1 MAVTTRLM
9 SPGNYSVN
17 FSQEF
22 TPTEIIEAIKEW
34 GHIVLT
40 PQQVDVTTLADS
52 DILSSATYTGIVL
65 NRTLEDGTVTVSGQ
79 GLELYMGDGAAKG
92 MVIAESNNIGKVRV
106 YTGTTLAETLF
117 NSTAQTNKPLGLML
131 DEAGNTQAITQG
143 TINNPASTYTGQHFV
158 ETALSAL
165 KFVSETLDVEYRV
178 NPQGTLDAGPAA
190 NLFNGVGT
198 SEPNTIVVK
207 SAYGEDPALEGIV
220 PQGLRTEFDATDW
233 VSRVDFTGEVG
244 FFDTATDVAGEA
256 NLSSNPYKD
265 LHGNALKR
273 VGLVQEPDIPAASL
287 NDRASTML
295 NELSRVKKVLNLD
308 LTQYEVNG
316 DLSAGDFIYAF
327 DPDIGFVDSSA
338 DATAESRD
346 LYEVTFRGEVI
357 NPVKVRVIGLT
368 FPVIDGMGVYFR
380 DKDGNYTDLSEYVQY
395 ENGSAQVELGDVI
408 RTIGDD
414 LRFSEYSL
422 SRETAGAF
430 SIPDLPATPTL
441 QAGTYLNATGDSAGF
456 LRAVVA
462 KPTNIDGSQITD
474 GSHYRI
480 RYKKIT
486 DTQYSYANFPY
497 TGVSSESLLI
507 QDLTVG
513 STYDVGVAVVDKSG
527 FKKMSAYDG
536 TGEDLYTNSSSV
548 NANYATNARVE
559 IEKDGQ
565 APSKP
570 KAATIAAGPLR
581 VQVTHYLGKDG
592 TDGGGNP
599 YGNFTL
605 EGDVDHL
612 DVYAVTQSG
621 NSANFTVATSNKIGE
636 VRVTSGNL
644 LQQIPVIATIELED
658 SEDYYFRII
667 AVDKSGNSSDPS
679 DGQTATAN
687 LIAEANIADAT
698 ITTAKIG
705 DAQITTAKIGD
716 AQITTAKVNDLSA
729 DKLTS
734 GTITGGEI
742 TVGGISNTTGFIKSY
757 NFSSGS
763 AGWAINSDGSAEFAN
778 AIVRG
783 TLNASDITAGTLDA
797 SSITVSNLNA
807 SNIST
812 GTLNVDRL
820 PSITTSQINFDA
832 GDIGGAESATIL
844 ATINASSEGLSINAD
859 RLDLSGTLSVGDALD
874 VGGSDAS
881 SFHVDVDG
889 NMWLGAGTYAAAPF
903 KVSNAG
909 ALAASSFSLTGGSA
923 TNLALELGTDSGSG
937 APTAASSTVLK
948 IGTSTLFER
957 SNKLFSSK
965 PFVVFPDG
973 DEDNPSLTISGDY
986 DELGFFV
993 SNSTDIGGYS
1003 TFSAS
1008 NGDDDIWSFDT
1019 LSTQFNVK
1027 GDLQVAGNSSL
1038 NGNALS
1044 VNGDSGSSSQY
1055 IGKDS
1060 GGTLGYHDL
1069 PATTGSYTTNTNQ
1082 LTVNNSNSV
1091 INISVGNN
1099 SNQLSAGHNH
1109 PYLTSVSE
1117 NNHNHSNTPNHTHN
1131 YGADITGG
1139 HDNAGHNTAYGFS
1152 NLILGNNL
1160 STAANGS
1167 HTHGFNS
1174 TNFFGQTGNIASSA
1188 ANSAVLAHNLE
1199 QSHSDERLKES
1210 ITDIT
1215 LGLDFIN
1222 RLQPRDFEW
1231 KSSYLDYLYEEDESH
1246 TDELNAKKIKR
1257 KTAEGNTRQGF
1268 IAQEVKTAVF
1278 EETGSN
1284 NAFSGVM
1291 FGDYS
1296 DYDSTISSDADDIGR
1311 IDAEKF
1317 VPVLVKAVQQLSAK
1331 IDVLEARVD
1340 ELENP

>member
-1 MAVTTRLM
+1 M

-92 MVIAESNNIGKVRV
+92 MVIAESNNVGKVRV

-143 TINNPASTYTGQHFV
+143 TISNPAGTYTGQHFV

-165 KFVSETLDVEYRV
+165 KFVSETLDIEYRV

-368 FPVIDGMGVYFR
+368 FPIIDGMGVYFR

-474 GSHYRI
+474 GSHYRV

-507 QDLTVG
+507 QDLSVG

-548 NANYATNARVE
+548 NANFATNARVE

-592 TDGGGNP
+592 TDSGGNP

-644 LQQIPVIATIELED
+644 LQAIPVIATIELED
-658 SEDYYFRII
+658 SEDYYFRIV

-742 TVGGISNTTGFIKSY
+742 TVGGVSNTSGFIKSY

-763 AGWAINSDGSAEFAN
+763 AGWAINADGTAEFDGAV
-778 AIVRG
+778 IR
-783 TLNASDITAGTLDA
+783 GTLDA
-797 SSITVSNLNA
+797 SSVNVTNLTATNIT
-807 SNIST
+807 T
-812 GTLNVDRL
+812 GTLSPDRIAAGSIDTSKLNFTPVSGGNVV
-820 PSITTSQINFDA
+820 
-832 GDIGGAESATIL
+832 
-844 ATINASSEGLSINAD
+844 ATINASSEGLTIDAD
-859 RLDLSGTLSVGDALD
+859 TLDLSGTLSVGDALD

-881 SFHVDVDG
+881 SFHVDVNG
-889 NMWLGAGTYAAAPF
+889 NMWLGDATYASAPF
-903 KVSNAG
+903 RVSNAG
-909 ALAASSFSLTGGSA
+909 ALAASSFSLTGGTM
-923 TNLALELGTDSGSG
+923 TNPNITIQNTSSGTPSGGSG
-937 APTAASSTVLK
+937 KRIDIGNSFLFDLGNSGLTVSSNAL
-948 IGTSTLFER
+948 R
-957 SNKLFSSK
+957 SNRFEAIY
-965 PFVVFPDG
+965 DG
-973 DEDNPSLTISGDY
+973 TATDPSISIVGDH
-986 DELGFFV
+986 DELGFYVTNNNDF
-993 SNSTDIGGYS
+993 NYS
-1003 TFSAS
+1003 IMHAT
-1008 NGDDDIWSFDT
+1008 NGSSDVFHWNG
-1019 LSTQFNVK
+1019 LSTNVTFH
-1027 GDLQVAGNSSL
+1027 GGVTIEGSSL
-1038 NGNALS
+1038 G
-1044 VNGDSGSSSQY
+1044 VNGDSGSASQY
-1055 IGKDS
+1055 LGKDS

-1069 PATTGSYTTNTNQ
+1069 PATTGSYGNNTNQ
-1082 LTVNNSNSV
+1082 LSINNSNSQ

-1109 PYLTSVSE
+1109 PYEPAHNHPYEGTHNHPYVNDGNSIWNTLTSNYTSIGQSGH
-1117 NNHNHSNTPNHTHN
+1117 NHNGYVPVSHQLNSNNPHGINN
-1131 YGADITGG
+1131 KASQDYVNGQ
-1139 HDNAGHNTAYGFS
+1139 
-1152 NLILGNNL
+1152 ILQ
-1160 STAANGS
+1160 
-1167 HTHGFNS
+1167 HRFD
-1174 TNFFGQTGNIASSA
+1174 
-1188 ANSAVLAHNLE
+1188 V
-1199 QSHSDERLKES
+1199 SHSDERLKED
-1210 ITDIT
+1210 IAPIT
-1215 LGLDFIN
+1215 LGLDFLN
-1222 RLQPRDFEW
+1222 RLTPRDFNW
-1231 KSSYLDYLYEEDESH
+1231 KSSHLNVLYDS
-1246 TDELNAKKIKR
+1246 DDSKSSKYKGMISNLQ
-1257 KTAEGNTRQGF
+1257 QGF
-1268 IAQEVKTAVF
+1268 IAQEVKQAVF
-1278 EETGSN
+1278 DETGSN
-1284 NAFSGVM
+1284 TAFSGLKI
-1291 FGDYS
+1291 GDITE
-1296 DYDSTISSDADDIGR
+1296 YDSTISSDADDMGR
-1311 IDAEKF
+1311 IEMENF
-1317 VPVLVKAVQQLSAK
+1317 IPPLVKAVQQLSAK

-1340 ELENP
+1340 ELEGA

>member
-1 MAVTTRLM
+1 M

-92 MVIAESNNIGKVRV
+92 MVIAESNNVGKVRV

-143 TINNPASTYTGQHFV
+143 TISNPAGTYTGQHFV

-165 KFVSETLDVEYRV
+165 KFVSETLDIEYRV

-368 FPVIDGMGVYFR
+368 FPIIDGMGVYFR

-474 GSHYRI
+474 GSHYRV

-507 QDLTVG
+507 QDLSVG

-548 NANYATNARVE
+548 NANFATNARVE

-592 TDGGGNP
+592 TDSGGNP

-644 LQQIPVIATIELED
+644 LQAIPVIATIELED
-658 SEDYYFRII
+658 SEDYYFRIV

-742 TVGGISNTTGFIKSY
+742 TVGGVSNTSGFIKSY

-763 AGWAINSDGSAEFAN
+763 AGWAINADGTAEFDGAV
-778 AIVRG
+778 IR
-783 TLNASDITAGTLDA
+783 GTLDA
-797 SSITVSNLNA
+797 SSVNVTNLTATNIT
-807 SNIST
+807 T
-812 GTLNVDRL
+812 GTLSPDRIAAGSIDTSKLNFTPVSGGNVV
-820 PSITTSQINFDA
+820 
-832 GDIGGAESATIL
+832 
-844 ATINASSEGLSINAD
+844 ATINASSEGLTIDAD
-859 RLDLSGTLSVGDALD
+859 TLDLSGTLSVGDALD

-881 SFHVDVDG
+881 SFHVDVNG
-889 NMWLGAGTYAAAPF
+889 NMWLGDATYASAPF
-903 KVSNAG
+903 RVSNAG
-909 ALAASSFSLTGGSA
+909 ALAASSFSLTGGTM
-923 TNLALELGTDSGSG
+923 TNPNITIQNTSSGTPSGGSG
-937 APTAASSTVLK
+937 KRIDIGNSFLFDLGNSGLTVSSNAL
-948 IGTSTLFER
+948 R
-957 SNKLFSSK
+957 SNRFEAIY
-965 PFVVFPDG
+965 DG
-973 DEDNPSLTISGDY
+973 TATDPSISIVGDH
-986 DELGFFV
+986 DELGFYVTNNNDF
-993 SNSTDIGGYS
+993 NYS
-1003 TFSAS
+1003 IMHAT
-1008 NGDDDIWSFDT
+1008 NGSSDVFHWNG
-1019 LSTQFNVK
+1019 LSTNVTFH
-1027 GDLQVAGNSSL
+1027 GGVTIEGSSL
-1038 NGNALS
+1038 G
-1044 VNGDSGSSSQY
+1044 VNGDSGSASQY
-1055 IGKDS
+1055 LGKDS

-1069 PATTGSYTTNTNQ
+1069 PATTGSYGNNTNQ
-1082 LTVNNSNSV
+1082 LSINNSNSQ

-1109 PYLTSVSE
+1109 PYEPAHNHPYEGTHNHPYVNDGNSIWNTLTSNYTSIGQSGH
-1117 NNHNHSNTPNHTHN
+1117 NHNGYVPVSHQLNSNNPHGINN
-1131 YGADITGG
+1131 KASQDYVNGQ
-1139 HDNAGHNTAYGFS
+1139 
-1152 NLILGNNL
+1152 ILE
-1160 STAANGS
+1160 
-1167 HTHGFNS
+1167 HRFD
-1174 TNFFGQTGNIASSA
+1174 
-1188 ANSAVLAHNLE
+1188 V
-1199 QSHSDERLKES
+1199 SHSDERLKED
-1210 ITDIT
+1210 IAPIT
-1215 LGLDFIN
+1215 LGLDFLN
-1222 RLQPRDFEW
+1222 RLTPRDFNW
-1231 KSSYLDYLYEEDESH
+1231 KSSHLNVLYDS
-1246 TDELNAKKIKR
+1246 DDSKSSKYKGMISNLQ
-1257 KTAEGNTRQGF
+1257 QGF
-1268 IAQEVKTAVF
+1268 IAQEVKQAVF
-1278 EETGSN
+1278 DETGSN
-1284 NAFSGVM
+1284 TAFSGLKI
-1291 FGDYS
+1291 GDITE
-1296 DYDSTISSDADDIGR
+1296 YDSTISSDADDMGR
-1311 IDAEKF
+1311 IEMENF
-1317 VPVLVKAVQQLSAK
+1317 IPPLVKAVQQLSAK

-1340 ELENP
+1340 ELEGA

>member
-92 MVIAESNNIGKVRV
+92 MVIAESNNVGKVRV

-131 DEAGNTQAITQG
+131 DEAGNSQAITQG
-143 TINNPASTYTGQHFV
+143 TISNPTGTYTGQHFV

-165 KFVSETLDVEYRV
+165 KFVSETLDIEYRV

-548 NANYATNARVE
+548 NANFATNARVE

-621 NSANFTVATSNKIGE
+621 NSASFTVATSNKIGE

-658 SEDYYFRII
+658 SEDYYFRIV

-742 TVGGISNTTGFIKSY
+742 TVGGVSNTSGFIKSY

-778 AIVRG
+778 ATVRG

-797 SSITVSNLNA
+797 SAITVSNLNA
-807 SNIST
+807 DNIST
-812 GTLNVDRL
+812 GTLNVNRL

-844 ATINASSEGLSINAD
+844 ATINSSSEGLSITAD

-874 VGGSDAS
+874 VGGSDTS
-881 SFHVDVDG
+881 SFHVDVSG

-986 DELGFFV
+986 DEMGFFV
-993 SNSTDIGGYS
+993 SNSTDAGGYS

-1008 NGDDDIWSFDT
+1008 NGDDDVFSFNT
-1019 LSTQFNVK
+1019 LSDQFNVK

-1044 VNGDSGSSSQY
+1044 VNGDSGNSSQY

-1109 PYLTSVSE
+1109 PYGTGNGDGNGNSNLSIGNSSNDAAPGSHPNSGHHSHGNQTVLTTAGADNLYASA
-1117 NNHNHSNTPNHTHN
+1117 HNHPYSSSNH
-1131 YGADITGG
+1131 
-1139 HDNAGHNTAYGFS
+1139 
-1152 NLILGNNL
+1152 GNN
-1160 STAANGS
+1160 
-1167 HTHGFNS
+1167 
-1174 TNFFGQTGNIASSA
+1174 
-1188 ANSAVLAHNLE
+1188 AHNVDYAVESYVNGQILDHRFSV
-1199 QSHSDERLKES
+1199 SHSDERLKED
-1210 ITDIT
+1210 IAPIT
-1215 LGLDFIN
+1215 LGLDFLN
-1222 RLQPRDFEW
+1222 RLTPRDFNW
-1231 KSSYLDYLYEEDESH
+1231 KSSHLDTLYAEDESM
-1246 TDELNAKKIKR
+1246 DLKYKGMASNLQ
-1257 KTAEGNTRQGF
+1257 QGF
-1268 IAQEVKTAVF
+1268 VAQEVKQAVF
-1278 EETGSN
+1278 DETGSN
-1284 NAFSGVM
+1284 TAFSGLKI
-1291 FGDYS
+1291 GDITE
-1296 DYDSTISSDADDIGR
+1296 YDSTITGDSDNMGR
-1311 IDAEKF
+1311 IELENF
-1317 VPVLVKAVQQLSAK
+1317 IPPLVKAVQQLSAK
-1331 IDVLEARVD
+1331 IDVLEARID
-1340 ELENP
+1340 ELEGE

>member
-34 GHIVLT
+34 GHIVIT
-40 PQQVDVTTLADS
+40 PQQVDVDTLSDS
-52 DILSSATYTGIVL
+52 DILSAATYTGIVL
-65 NRTLEDGTVTVSGQ
+65 NRTLEEGVVTVSGQ

-92 MVIAESNNIGKVRV
+92 MVIAESNNVGKVRI

-117 NSTAQTNKPLGLML
+117 NSTAQTNKPLGIML

-143 TINNPASTYTGQHFV
+143 TINNPTGTYTGQHFV

-165 KFVSETLDVEYRV
+165 KFICETLDVEYRV

-198 SEPNTIVVK
+198 AEPNTIVVK
-207 SAYGEDPALEGIV
+207 TAYGEDPALEGIV

-256 NLSSNPYKD
+256 NIASNPYKD

-295 NELSRVKKVLNLD
+295 NELSRVKKILNLD

-338 DATAESRD
+338 DASAESRD
-346 LYEVTFRGEVI
+346 KYEVTFRGEVI

-368 FPVIDGMGVYFR
+368 FPIIDSMGVYFR

-395 ENGSAQVELGDVI
+395 ESGSAQVELGDVI

-430 SIPDLPATPTL
+430 SIPDLPSTPTL
-441 QAGTYLNATGDSAGF
+441 QSGTYLNATGDSAGF
-456 LRAVVA
+456 VRVVVA

-474 GSHYRI
+474 GSHYRV
-480 RYKKIT
+480 RYKKTT
-486 DTQYSYANFPY
+486 DSQYSYANFPY

-548 NANYATNARVE
+548 NANFATNARVE

-592 TDGGGNP
+592 TDGNGNP
-599 YGNFTL
+599 FGNFTL

-612 DVYAVTQSG
+612 DVHAVTQSG
-621 NSANFTVATSNKIGE
+621 NSASFTVATSNKIGE

-644 LQQIPVIATIELED
+644 LQNIPVIATIELED
-658 SEDYYFRII
+658 SEDYYFRIV

-716 AQITTAKVNDLSA
+716 AQITSAKVNDLSA

-742 TVGGISNTTGFIKSY
+742 TVGGVSNTSGFIRSY
-757 NFSSGS
+757 NYSTGS
-763 AGWAINSDGSAEFAN
+763 AGFSINSDGSAEFAN
-778 AIVRG
+778 ATIRG
-783 TLNASDITAGTLDA
+783 TLNASDITAGTLSADRIA
-797 SSITVSNLNA
+797 AGSIDTSKLNFTPVSG
-807 SNIST
+807 SN
-812 GTLNVDRL
+812 VV
-820 PSITTSQINFDA
+820 
-832 GDIGGAESATIL
+832 
-844 ATINASSEGLSINAD
+844 ATINASSEGLTIDAD
-859 RLDLSGTLSVGDALD
+859 TLNLTGVLAVGDALD

-889 NMWLGAGTYAAAPF
+889 NMWLGAATYASAPF
-903 KVSNAG
+903 RVSNAG
-909 ALAASSFSLTGGSA
+909 ALAASSFSLTGGTM
-923 TNLALELGTDSGSG
+923 TNPNITIQNTSSGTPSSGSG
-937 APTAASSTVLK
+937 KRIDIGNSFLFDLGNVGLTVSSTAL
-948 IGTSTLFER
+948 R
-957 SNKLFSSK
+957 SNRFEAIY
-965 PFVVFPDG
+965 DG
-973 DEDNPSLTISGDY
+973 TATDPSISIIGDH
-986 DELGFFV
+986 DELGFYVTNNNDFNYSIMHATNG
-993 SNSTDIGGYS
+993 SNDV
-1003 TFSAS
+1003 FHW
-1008 NGDDDIWSFDT
+1008 NG
-1019 LSTQFNVK
+1019 LSTNVTFH
-1027 GDLQVAGNSSL
+1027 GGVTIEGSSL
-1038 NGNALS
+1038 G
-1044 VNGDSGSSSQY
+1044 VNGDSGSASQY
-1055 IGKDS
+1055 LGKDS
-1060 GGTLGYHDL
+1060 NGTLGYHDL
-1069 PATTGSYTTNTNQ
+1069 PATTGSYTTNTGA
-1082 LTVNNSNSV
+1082 LSINNSNSV

-1109 PYLTSVSE
+1109 PYAPAHNHPYASAHNHPYVNDGNSIWNTLTSNYTSIG
-1117 NNHNHSNTPNHTHN
+1117 NSGHNHSGSFVPTSHLLNSNNPHGINNKANTGSVNSLSNSFYAHLDLYH
-1131 YGADITGG
+1131 GG
-1139 HDNAGHNTAYGFS
+1139 
-1152 NLILGNNL
+1152 
-1160 STAANGS
+1160 
-1167 HTHGFNS
+1167 
-1174 TNFFGQTGNIASSA
+1174 
-1188 ANSAVLAHNLE
+1188 
-1199 QSHSDERLKES
+1199 SDERLKDN
-1210 ITDIT
+1210 ITDT
-1215 LGLDFIN
+1215 TFGLDYIN
-1222 RLQPRDFEW
+1222 SLRPVDYQFTQAIADEFFGESDSFLKTE
-1231 KSSYLDYLYEEDESH
+1231 YLKPKH
-1246 TDELNAKKIKR
+1246 
-1257 KTAEGNTRQGF
+1257 GF
-1268 IAQEVKTAVF
+1268 IAQEVQTATF
-1278 EETGSN
+1278 ENHSSN
-1284 NAFSGVM
+1284 NAFGGLGIRESKE
-1291 FGDYS
+1291 GDS
-1296 DYDSTISSDADDIGR
+1296 LENVLNLDMNQFIG
-1311 IDAEKF
+1311 
-1317 VPVLVKAVQQLSAK
+1317 PLVKAVQQLSAK

-1340 ELENP
+1340 ELEGA

>member
-1 MAVTTRLM
+1 M

-40 PQQVDVTTLADS
+40 PQQVDVTTLSDS
-52 DILSSATYTGIVL
+52 DILSAATYTGIVL
-65 NRTLEDGTVTVSGQ
+65 NRTLEEGVVTVSGQ

-117 NSTAQTNKPLGLML
+117 NSTAQTNKPLGIML

-143 TINNPASTYTGQHFV
+143 TISNPAGTYTGQHFV

-165 KFVSETLDVEYRV
+165 KFVSETLDIEYRV

-198 SEPNTIVVK
+198 AEPNTIVVK
-207 SAYGEDPALEGIV
+207 TAYGEDPALEGIV

-346 LYEVTFRGEVI
+346 KYEVTFRGEVI

-430 SIPDLPATPTL
+430 SIPDLPSTPTL
-441 QAGTYLNATGDSAGF
+441 QSGTYLNATGDSAGF
-456 LRAVVA
+456 VRVVVG

-480 RYKKIT
+480 RYKKTT
-486 DTQYSYANFPY
+486 DSQYSYANFPY

-548 NANYATNARVE
+548 NANFATNARVE

-592 TDGGGNP
+592 TDGNGNP
-599 YGNFTL
+599 FGNFTL

-644 LQQIPVIATIELED
+644 LQAIPVIATIELED
-658 SEDYYFRII
+658 SEDYYFRIV

-742 TVGGISNTTGFIKSY
+742 TVGGVSNTSGFIRSY
-757 NFSSGS
+757 NYSSGS
-763 AGWAINSDGSAEFAN
+763 AGFSINSDGSAEFAN
-778 AIVRG
+778 ATIRG
-783 TLNASDITAGTLDA
+783 TLNASDITAGTLSA
-797 SSITVSNLNA
+797 SLLDTSFIQVGGGASDINNNSTTIDGGKITANSISA
-807 SNIST
+807 SQIQAN
-812 GTLNVDRL
+812 
-820 PSITTSQINFDA
+820 SITTSELNFTPFANGDA
-832 GDIGGAESATIL
+832 ITSGSVGGISISSSAIESSNYSSSGGSDGFKIQSDGNAFFRDVTI
-844 ATINASSEGLSINAD
+844 
-859 RLDLSGTLSVGDALD
+859 SGTLSGVTADQPIL
-874 VGGSDAS
+874 
-881 SFHVDVDG
+881 VDV
-889 NMWLGAGTYAAAPF
+889 
-903 KVSNAG
+903 
-909 ALAASSFSLTGGSA
+909 
-923 TNLALELGTDSGSG
+923 SGSG
-937 APTAASSTVLK
+937 KLRTATSGSRVEISSDSGFPAIDFYGNKTSHIYDNAAGQFSIISTGEIELAGTDGIHLADDTIHIGNKTGNQSIAITVGGDSPSNSGNQ
-948 IGTSTLFER
+948 IIRSTG
-957 SNKLFSSK
+957 SSAYW
-965 PFVVFPDG
+965 G
-973 DEDNPSLTISGDY
+973 DVPANAGVTAISGDTN
-986 DELGFFV
+986 FNFN
-993 SNSTDIGGYS
+993 SN
-1003 TFSAS
+1003 
-1008 NGDDDIWSFDT
+1008 
-1019 LSTQFNVK
+1019 
-1027 GDLQVAGNSSL
+1027 
-1038 NGNALS
+1038 
-1044 VNGDSGSSSQY
+1044 
-1055 IGKDS
+1055 
-1060 GGTLGYHDL
+1060 
-1069 PATTGSYTTNTNQ
+1069 TGSIIIGTNHSHSTNN
-1082 LTVNNSNSV
+1082 LVFNNNNSFNAAVNHSNHSTHNHSGTV
-1091 INISVGNN
+1091 LTDSNHSHSNHSHGNQTVLT
-1099 SNQLSAGHNH
+1099 SPAGLDNLYAGPHNH
-1109 PYLTSVSE
+1109 PYLGNSHANSNGAHSSV
-1117 NNHNHSNTPNHTHN
+1117 
-1131 YGADITGG
+1131 
-1139 HDNAGHNTAYGFS
+1139 
-1152 NLILGNNL
+1152 
-1160 STAANGS
+1160 
-1167 HTHGFNS
+1167 
-1174 TNFFGQTGNIASSA
+1174 IASA
-1188 ANSAVLAHNLE
+1188 ILAHRIE
-1199 QSHSDERLKES
+1199 YSHSDERLKEN
-1210 ITDIT
+1210 IADTT

-1222 RLQPRDFEW
+1222 KLEPKKYNWTTETITLDNGDEIVKRQDIANMDMFGFLAQDVLGIDDLDDDTTYGIARHIVEAD
-1231 KSSYLDYLYEEDESH
+1231 SYEISNE
-1246 TDELNAKKIKR
+1246 N
-1257 KTAEGNTRQGF
+1257 F
-1268 IAQEVKTAVF
+1268 IA
-1278 EETGSN
+1278 
-1284 NAFSGVM
+1284 
-1291 FGDYS
+1291 
-1296 DYDSTISSDADDIGR
+1296 
-1311 IDAEKF
+1311 
-1317 VPVLVKAVQQLSAK
+1317 PLVKAVQELTQMNTDLKAR
-1331 IDVLEARVD
+1331 IEVLEG
-1340 ELENP
+1340 

>member
-34 GHIVLT
+34 GHIVIT
-40 PQQVDVTTLADS
+40 PQQVDVDTLSDS
-52 DILSSATYTGIVL
+52 DILSAATYTGIVL
-65 NRTLEDGTVTVSGQ
+65 NRTLEEGVVTVSGQ

-92 MVIAESNNIGKVRV
+92 MVIAESNNVGKVRI

-117 NSTAQTNKPLGLML
+117 NSTAQTNKPLGIML

-143 TINNPASTYTGQHFV
+143 TINNPTGTYTGQHFV

-165 KFVSETLDVEYRV
+165 KFICETLDVEYRV

-198 SEPNTIVVK
+198 AEPNTIVVK
-207 SAYGEDPALEGIV
+207 TAYGEDPALEGIV

-256 NLSSNPYKD
+256 NIASNPYKD

-295 NELSRVKKVLNLD
+295 NELSRVKKILNLD

-338 DATAESRD
+338 DASAESRD
-346 LYEVTFRGEVI
+346 KYEVTFRGEVI

-368 FPVIDGMGVYFR
+368 FPIIDSMGVYFR

-395 ENGSAQVELGDVI
+395 ESGSAQVELGDVI

-430 SIPDLPATPTL
+430 SIPDLPSTPTL
-441 QAGTYLNATGDSAGF
+441 QSGTYLNATGDSAGF
-456 LRAVVA
+456 VRVVVA

-474 GSHYRI
+474 GSHYRV
-480 RYKKIT
+480 RYKKTT
-486 DTQYSYANFPY
+486 DSQYSYANFPY

-548 NANYATNARVE
+548 NANFATNARVE

-592 TDGGGNP
+592 TDGNGNP
-599 YGNFTL
+599 FGNFTL

-612 DVYAVTQSG
+612 DVHAVTQSG
-621 NSANFTVATSNKIGE
+621 NSASFTIATSNKIGE

-644 LQQIPVIATIELED
+644 LQNIPVIATIELED
-658 SEDYYFRII
+658 SEDYYFRIV

-716 AQITTAKVNDLSA
+716 AQITSAKVNDLSA

-742 TVGGISNTTGFIKSY
+742 TVGGVSNTSGFIRSY
-757 NFSSGS
+757 NYSTGS
-763 AGWAINSDGSAEFAN
+763 AGFSINSDGSAEFEM
-778 AIVRG
+778 
-783 TLNASDITAGTLDA
+783 
-797 SSITVSNLNA
+797 
-807 SNIST
+807 
-812 GTLNVDRL
+812 RL
-820 PSITTSQINFDA
+820 
-832 GDIGGAESATIL
+832 
-844 ATINASSEGLSINAD
+844 SEE
-859 RLDLSGTLSVGDALD
+859 
-874 VGGSDAS
+874 
-881 SFHVDVDG
+881 H
-889 NMWLGAGTYAAAPF
+889 
-903 KVSNAG
+903 
-909 ALAASSFSLTGGSA
+909 
-923 TNLALELGTDSGSG
+923 
-937 APTAASSTVLK
+937 
-948 IGTSTLFER
+948 
-957 SNKLFSSK
+957 
-965 PFVVFPDG
+965 
-973 DEDNPSLTISGDY
+973 
-986 DELGFFV
+986 
-993 SNSTDIGGYS
+993 
-1003 TFSAS
+1003 
-1008 NGDDDIWSFDT
+1008 
-1019 LSTQFNVK
+1019 
-1027 GDLQVAGNSSL
+1027 
-1038 NGNALS
+1038 
-1044 VNGDSGSSSQY
+1044 
-1055 IGKDS
+1055 
-1060 GGTLGYHDL
+1060 
-1069 PATTGSYTTNTNQ
+1069 
-1082 LTVNNSNSV
+1082 
-1091 INISVGNN
+1091 
-1099 SNQLSAGHNH
+1099 
-1109 PYLTSVSE
+1109 
-1117 NNHNHSNTPNHTHN
+1117 
-1131 YGADITGG
+1131 
-1139 HDNAGHNTAYGFS
+1139 
-1152 NLILGNNL
+1152 
-1160 STAANGS
+1160 
-1167 HTHGFNS
+1167 
-1174 TNFFGQTGNIASSA
+1174 
-1188 ANSAVLAHNLE
+1188 
-1199 QSHSDERLKES
+1199 
-1210 ITDIT
+1210 
-1215 LGLDFIN
+1215 
-1222 RLQPRDFEW
+1222 
-1231 KSSYLDYLYEEDESH
+1231 
-1246 TDELNAKKIKR
+1246 
-1257 KTAEGNTRQGF
+1257 
-1268 IAQEVKTAVF
+1268 
-1278 EETGSN
+1278 
-1284 NAFSGVM
+1284 
-1291 FGDYS
+1291 
-1296 DYDSTISSDADDIGR
+1296 
-1311 IDAEKF
+1311 
-1317 VPVLVKAVQQLSAK
+1317 
-1331 IDVLEARVD
+1331 
-1340 ELENP
+1340 

>member
-1 MAVTTRLM
+1 M

-92 MVIAESNNIGKVRV
+92 MVIAESNNVGKVRV

-131 DEAGNTQAITQG
+131 DEAGNSQAITQG
-143 TINNPASTYTGQHFV
+143 TISNPTGTYTGQHFV

-165 KFVSETLDVEYRV
+165 KFVSETLDIEYRV

-338 DATAESRD
+338 DATAESRS

-430 SIPDLPATPTL
+430 SIPDLPSTPTL
-441 QAGTYLNATGDSAGF
+441 QSGTYLNATGDSAGF
-456 LRAVVA
+456 VRVVVA

-474 GSHYRI
+474 GSHYRV
-480 RYKKIT
+480 RYKKTT
-486 DTQYSYANFPY
+486 DSQYSYANFPY

-513 STYDVGVAVVDKSG
+513 STYDVGVAAVDKSG

-548 NANYATNARVE
+548 NASYATNARVE

-599 YGNFTL
+599 FGNFTL

-621 NSANFTVATSNKIGE
+621 NSASFTVATSNKIGE

-644 LQQIPVIATIELED
+644 LQAIPVIATIELED
-658 SEDYYFRII
+658 SEDYYFRIV

-742 TVGGISNTTGFIKSY
+742 TVGGVSNTSGFIKSY

-778 AIVRG
+778 ATVRG

-812 GTLNVDRL
+812 GTLNVNRL

-844 ATINASSEGLSINAD
+844 ATINASSEGLSITAD
-859 RLDLSGTLSVGDALD
+859 RLDLSGTLSVGQALD
-874 VGGSDAS
+874 VGGSDSS

-889 NMWLGAGTYAAAPF
+889 NMWLGAGTYASAPF
-903 KVSNAG
+903 KVSSAG

-986 DELGFFV
+986 DEMGFFV
-993 SNSTDIGGYS
+993 SNSTDAGGYS

-1008 NGDDDIWSFDT
+1008 NGDDDVFSFNT
-1019 LSTQFNVK
+1019 LSDQFNVK
-1027 GDLQVAGNSSL
+1027 GGLQVAGNTGL

-1044 VNGDSGSSSQY
+1044 VNGDSGNSSQY

-1069 PATTGSYTTNTNQ
+1069 PATTGSYTNNTNQ

-1109 PYLTSVSE
+1109 PYGTSNLTNNNINAGDHTHNNIGNHSHNFGNDITGFGNSNHNHTGEFMPVNHSLNSINPHGITG
-1117 NNHNHSNTPNHTHN
+1117 NNHNHSNYANNTDVAN
-1131 YGADITGG
+1131 AITQ
-1139 HDNAGHNTAYGFS
+1139 HRFD
-1152 NLILGNNL
+1152 
-1160 STAANGS
+1160 
-1167 HTHGFNS
+1167 
-1174 TNFFGQTGNIASSA
+1174 
-1188 ANSAVLAHNLE
+1188 V
-1199 QSHSDERLKES
+1199 SHSDERLKED
-1210 ITDIT
+1210 IAPIT
-1215 LGLDFIN
+1215 LGLDFLN
-1222 RLQPRDFEW
+1222 RLTPRDFNW
-1231 KSSYLDYLYEEDESH
+1231 KSSHLDALYNSDDSMDL
-1246 TDELNAKKIKR
+1246 TYKGM
-1257 KTAEGNTRQGF
+1257 TGNLQQGF
-1268 IAQEVKTAVF
+1268 IAQEVKQAVF
-1278 EETGSN
+1278 DETGSN
-1284 NAFSGVM
+1284 TAFSGLKI
-1291 FGDYS
+1291 GDITE
-1296 DYDSTISSDADDIGR
+1296 YDSTISSDADDMGR
-1311 IDAEKF
+1311 IEMENF
-1317 VPVLVKAVQQLSAK
+1317 IPPLVKAVQQLSAK
-1331 IDVLEARVD
+1331 IDVLEARID
-1340 ELENP
+1340 ELEG

>member
-1 MAVTTRLM
+1 M